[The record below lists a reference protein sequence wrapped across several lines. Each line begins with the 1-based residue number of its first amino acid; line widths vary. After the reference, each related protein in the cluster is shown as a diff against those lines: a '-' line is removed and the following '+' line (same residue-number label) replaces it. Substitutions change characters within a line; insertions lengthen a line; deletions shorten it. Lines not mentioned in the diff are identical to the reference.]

1 MSFFQVGRSPIM
13 TIKSQVL
20 ALKYRPQIFKD
31 LIGHEE
37 IATTIY
43 NSIINNSSANAFLFT
58 GIRGIGKTTFA
69 RIVAKALNCEHTL
82 EWMCEKKCSH
92 CEPIANSN
100 HIDVLEIDAASK
112 TGVDDVRELIE
123 FSRYPPSVAKFKI
136 FIIDEVHMLSKQA
149 FNALLKTLEE
159 PPKYLKFIFA
169 TTEVKKIPITVIS
182 RCQRYDLSR
191 VKSEELFNYLKNIT
205 LKEKKDVEDNAIKL
219 IVKLS
224 EGSVRDALSLLDRA
238 TISINENRLTFG
250 DAQKIFGY
258 VNRSSYIDLL
268 EIIFSGD
275 QEKIID
281 HYRKLYNSGIEPNLF
296 LNDFLEM
303 LYYIK
308 NISHIEK
315 EGNNFT
321 YNDNDHKKITS
332 LSKEIEPNDILL
344 FWEFTLKTL
353 KEINIVANPNL
364 LIEMFLIELTYLK
377 KTKVIDSNKQNKLS
391 KDLIK
396 NVDLK
401 NTRIKEPINQIK
413 NIKQEDEKIERK
425 KTIEIKNFEDLI
437 EICLE
442 KKEMKLKYEL
452 ENNVNLVSFSNMN
465 IEISINDKLNK
476 NFIKELSEKLY
487 DWTTKRWLI
496 SFSKEKGALS
506 EKEKKHSLK
515 KKNITEYKSSSEYKN
530 LLKVL
535 PDIEL
540 TDIEKKDD

>member
-1 MSFFQVGRSPIM
+1 
-13 TIKSQVL
+13 
-20 ALKYRPQIFKD
+20 
-31 LIGHEE
+31 
-37 IATTIY
+37 
-43 NSIINNSSANAFLFT
+43 
-58 GIRGIGKTTFA
+58 
-69 RIVAKALNCEHTL
+69 
-82 EWMCEKKCSH
+82 
-92 CEPIANSN
+92 
-100 HIDVLEIDAASK
+100 
-112 TGVDDVRELIE
+112 
-123 FSRYPPSVAKFKI
+123 
-136 FIIDEVHMLSKQA
+136 
-149 FNALLKTLEE
+149 
-159 PPKYLKFIFA
+159 
-169 TTEVKKIPITVIS
+169 
-182 RCQRYDLSR
+182 
-191 VKSEELFNYLKNIT
+191 
-205 LKEKKDVEDNAIKL
+205 
-219 IVKLS
+219 
-224 EGSVRDALSLLDRA
+224 
-238 TISINENRLTFG
+238 
-250 DAQKIFGY
+250 
-258 VNRSSYIDLL
+258 
-268 EIIFSGD
+268 
-275 QEKIID
+275 
-281 HYRKLYNSGIEPNLF
+281 
-296 LNDFLEM
+296 M

-308 NISHIEK
+308 NISHIEN

-332 LSKEIEPNDILL
+332 LSKAIEPNDILL

-364 LIEMFLIELTYLK
+364 LIEMFLIELAYLK
-377 KTKVIDSNKQNKLS
+377 KKKVIDSNKQNKLG
-391 KDLIK
+391 KDLTK

-476 NFIKELSEKLY
+476 NFIKDLSEKLY
-487 DWTTKRWLI
+487 DWTKNRWLI
-496 SFSKEKGALS
+496 SFSKEKGAMS
-506 EKEKKHSLK
+506 EKEKKHNLK